1 MRYFALACDYD
12 GTLATKGVV
21 DDLTI
26 AALERVKASN
36 RRLLLVTGREL
47 EDLLRVFP
55 RPGLFDR
62 IVAENGAVVYTPET
76 RESTLLS
83 EPPPPAFVD
92 ELRARGVEPLSVGH
106 VIVAT
111 WQPMETL
118 VLATIR
124 DLGLE
129 LQVIFNKGAVMILP
143 SGVNKATGLRAALRA
158 LSISP
163 HNTVG
168 VGDAENDHAFLAI
181 CERAVAVA
189 NALPMLKERSDYV
202 TRGERGAGVVELADK
217 LVGSDLDELAA
228 TPDRHLIH
236 IGVLAESEEPLT
248 VEPFDTCVMIAGVS
262 GGGKST
268 VATTFLERLMER
280 EYQCVLVDPE
290 GDYASFEDALV
301 LGDPKMTPTA
311 ADVVATVE
319 QRLDTIIINLLG
331 ISLDD
336 RPKFFGQ
343 LFEQLLSLRKRLG
356 RPHWLFLDEAHHL
369 LPRTLDTIIGTDS
382 LASALFITVHADQLS
397 SSVLERIDLVL
408 AVGEKA
414 ADTLISFGDAVGAP
428 RTATPSLQP
437 GEALAWSWRT
447 AEAPVRVRADPPRQ
461 DRQRHRRKYAEGDLG
476 TDKSFYFRGPDG
488 RLNLRA
494 NNLAIFSQIAEG
506 VDDET
511 WEFHL
516 ERRDYSNWVR
526 QSIKDDELAAEI
538 ERVED
543 EVRNRPQESRRA
555 ITEAIGHRYTRPVS

>member
-12 GTLATKGVV
+12 GTLATNGIV
-21 DDLTI
+21 DDITI
-26 AALERVKASN
+26 SALERLKASN

-55 RPGLFDR
+55 RAVLFDR
-62 IVAENGAVVYTPET
+62 IVAENGAIVYAPET
-76 RESTLLS
+76 RESTLLG
-83 EPPPPAFVD
+83 EPPPAAFVD
-92 ELRARGVEPLSVGH
+92 ELRARGVVPLSVGH

-124 DLGLE
+124 DIGLE

-181 CERAVAVA
+181 CERAIAVA
-189 NALPMLKERSDYV
+189 NALPVVKERSDYV
-202 TRGERGAGVVELADK
+202 TKEARGAGVVELVDK
-217 LVGSDLDELAA
+217 LAASDLSELSA
-228 TPDRHLIH
+228 TPDRHLVH
-236 IGVLAESEEPLT
+236 VGVLAESDEPFA
-248 VEPFDTCVMIAGVS
+248 VRPFDTCVMITGVS

-268 VATTFLERLMER
+268 LATTFLERLMER

-301 LGDPKMTPTA
+301 LGDPKMTPAA
-311 ADVVATVE
+311 ADVAATVE
-319 QRLDTIIINLLG
+319 QRLDTVIVNLLG
-331 ISLDD
+331 IPLDD
-336 RPKFFGQ
+336 RPAFFIE
-343 LFEQLLSLRKRLG
+343 LFDQLLSLRKRVG

-369 LPRTLDTIIGTDS
+369 LPRLDTHIGVNS
-382 LASALFITVHADQLS
+382 LASAVLITVHPEQVNLS
-397 SSVLERIDLVL
+397 ALELVDLVL
-408 AVGEKA
+408 AVGEHA
-414 ADTLISFGDAVGAP
+414 GDTLVSFGDAVGAP
-428 RTATPSLQP
+428 RPATSSPGP
-437 GEALAWSWRT
+437 GEALAWWWRT
-447 AEAPVRVRADPPRQ
+447 DGAPVRVRADPARQ
-461 DRQRHRRKYAEGDLG
+461 DRQRHRRKYAQGDLG
-476 TDKSFYFRGPDG
+476 TDKSFYFRGPEG

-494 NNLAIFSQIAEG
+494 NNLAMFSQIAEG

-511 WEFHL
+511 WEYHL

-526 QSIKDDELAAEI
+526 RSIKDDELAADV
-538 ERVED
+538 ERVEV
-543 EVRNRPQESRRA
+543 ELRGQPHESRRA
-555 ITEAIGHRYTRPVS
+555 ISEAIGRRYTRPVS

>member
-1 MRYFALACDYD
+1 MRYIALACDYD
-12 GTLATKGVV
+12 GTLATDGVV

-55 RPGLFDR
+55 RAGLFDR
-62 IVAENGAVVYTPET
+62 IVAENGAILYAPDT
-76 RESTLLS
+76 RESTLLG

-92 ELRARGVEPLSVGH
+92 ELRARGVVPLSVGH

-129 LQVIFNKGAVMILP
+129 HQVIFNKGAVMILP
-143 SGVNKATGLRAALRA
+143 PGVNKATGLRAALRE
-158 LSISP
+158 LSIST

-181 CERAVAVA
+181 CERAIAVV

-202 TRGERGAGVVELADK
+202 TRGERGAGVVELAEK
-217 LVGSDLDELAA
+217 LVGSDLSDLGR
-228 TPDRHLIH
+228 TPERHLIH
-236 IGVLAESEEPLT
+236 IGALAGSEEPLA
-248 VEPFDTCVMIAGVS
+248 VSPADTCVMIAGAS
-262 GGGKST
+262 GSGKST
-268 VATTFLERLMER
+268 LAMTFLERLMER

-301 LGDPKMTPTA
+301 LGDPKMTPA
-311 ADVVATVE
+311 AGDIAATVE
-319 QRLDTIIINLLG
+319 QRLDTVIINLLG
-331 ISLDD
+331 IPLDD
-336 RPKFFGQ
+336 RPTFFVE
-343 LFEQLLSLRKRLG
+343 LFDELVSLRKRMG

-369 LPRTLDTIIGTDS
+369 LPRLDTSIGVDS
-382 LASALFITVHADQLS
+382 LASAVLITVHPEQVNS
-397 SSVLERIDLVL
+397 SALERVDLVL
-408 AVGEKA
+408 AVGERA
-414 ADTLISFGDAVGAP
+414 GDTLASFADAVGASRP
-428 RTATPSLQP
+428 APSSPEP
-437 GEALAWSWRT
+437 GEALAWWCRGDG
-447 AEAPVRVRADPPRQ
+447 APVRVRADAPKQ
-461 DRQRHRRKYAEGDLG
+461 DRQRHRRKYAQGELG
-476 TDKSFYFRGPDG
+476 ADKSFYFRGPEG

-511 WEFHL
+511 WEYHL

-526 QSIKDDELAAEI
+526 QAIKDDELAADL
-538 ERVED
+538 ERVEV
-543 EVRNRPQESRRA
+543 ELQGQPLESRRA
-555 ITEAIGHRYTRPVS
+555 IIEAIGHRYTRPVS